1 MIPVDGQDLNKI
13 KPGEELV
20 KLNLNARFFWEDL
33 PYGLVILKDIGDIVG
48 VKTPNVVRNIIFHQR
63 FMPVKY
69 VDEKTGELIQD
80 VLLKE
85 SGAPSAYG
93 IKTIHDLVK
102 TSIPTE

>member
-1 MIPVDGQDLNKI
+1 MIPVDGQDLSKI
-13 KPGEELV
+13 PPGEELV

-48 VKTPNVVRNIIFHQR
+48 VKTPNIVRNIIFHQR

-69 VDEKTGELIQD
+69 IDEKTGELIKE
-80 VLLKE
+80 VVLKE

-93 IKTIHDLVK
+93 ITNIHDLVK
-102 TSIPTE
+102 TSIPT